1 MAWQGIPFLMHEF
14 DQTLGN
20 AFLGFQPLKVLVEMS
35 PKASA
40 DNSALWAAFIGAA
53 VSGLVA
59 LLSQYISMLSRIE
72 DRNHQSRLMKYQLL
86 LTIKQTWADDLRN
99 EVANLISLSTAVY
112 NLYSTLNELFDKN
125 LAPSES
131 YDKAFEAQMEKKTR
145 NREGKS

>member
-1 MAWQGIPFLMHEF
+1 
-14 DQTLGN
+14 
-20 AFLGFQPLKVLVEMS
+20 
-35 PKASA
+35 
-40 DNSALWAAFIGAA
+40 
-53 VSGLVA
+53 
-59 LLSQYISMLSRIE
+59 MLSRIE

-131 YDKAFEAQMEKKTR
+131 YDKAFEAQMEKNK
-145 NREGKS
+145 K